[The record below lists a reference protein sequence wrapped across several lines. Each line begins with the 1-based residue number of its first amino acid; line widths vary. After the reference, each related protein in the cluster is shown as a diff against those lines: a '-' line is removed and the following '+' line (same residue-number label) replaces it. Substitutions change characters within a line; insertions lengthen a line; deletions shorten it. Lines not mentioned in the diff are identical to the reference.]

1 MQTGTLYGIGV
12 GPGDPEL
19 MTLKAVKALQSVD
32 MVYTAASTKNSY
44 SIAVEI
50 VTPHL
55 KEDIPILRLDFPM
68 TRDKELLNDAWRRNA
83 GIVRDTLFK
92 GWDAALITLGD
103 PMTYSTFGYLMR
115 TLRDES
121 PELSVQVIPGITS
134 YQAGAAAAGRVLVE
148 GEESFTVIS
157 GAMGP
162 HRLREIIDHTDNVVI
177 LKVYRN
183 YREII
188 EALRDL
194 DLARYSVMV
203 SRCGFDS
210 EQIITDLEDLP
221 DEVPPYLSLLLIKK
235 K

>member
-1 MQTGTLYGIGV
+1 MATGTLYGIGV
-12 GPGDPEL
+12 GPGDPEFI
-19 MTLKAVKALQSVD
+19 TLKAVKALQSVGV
-32 MVYTAASTKNSY
+32 VYTAASTKNSY

-55 KEDIPILRLDFPM
+55 KEGIPILRLDFPM
-68 TRDKELLNDAWRRNA
+68 TRDQGLLNDAWRRNA
-83 GIVRDTLFK
+83 GIVRETLLK
-92 GWDAALITLGD
+92 GQDAALITLGD

-115 TLRDES
+115 TLQEES

-134 YQAGAAAAGRVLVE
+134 YQAGAAAARRVLAE
-148 GEESFTVIS
+148 GEESLTVIS

-162 HRLREIIDHTDNVVI
+162 QRLQEIIDHTDNVVM

-188 EALRDL
+188 EALRNL
-194 DLARYSVMV
+194 DLARHSVMV

-221 DEVPPYLSLLLIKK
+221 EEVPPYLSLLLIKK